1 MEPYPEQLQIQVE
14 VPKGG
19 RIKRGP
25 DGHIDFIS
33 PFPCPFNYGSV
44 IGSTALDGDPEDALI
59 VGGRIAIGEFVDST
73 VWGRV
78 NFLDAGVADHKWVCG
93 PRAPTE
99 NEWLIIRLFFRNY
112 VWAKR
117 ILYWIRATSGRVEY
131 LGIERFAV
139 VDNEPR

>member
-1 MEPYPEQLQIQVE
+1 MEPYPKQLQIQVE

-19 RIKRGP
+19 RIKRRP
-25 DGHIDFIS
+25 DGRVDFVS
-33 PFPCPFNYGSV
+33 PLPCPFNYGSV

-59 VGGRIAIGEFVDST
+59 VGQRIALGQSVHSA

-78 NFLDAGVADHKWVCG
+78 IFTDAGVADHKWICG

-99 NEWLIIRLFFRNY
+99 NEWLKIRWFFRNY
-112 VWAKR
+112 AWGKR
-117 ILYWIRATSGRVEY
+117 ILYLSRATSGTVEY

-139 VDNEPR
+139 EDSELR